1 MENIRIAVLDQNDTV
16 LTFFD
21 NSTNSSPRYFEDE
34 LHEYLQGAASTFS
47 FSVLSDNDD
56 ANHLVVGHKIAFTY
70 DNRDFYLNIMS
81 TERDETIVIVEAYSL
96 SFELLNETVD
106 AYTAPSAKTFSQ
118 YLSIFDPEGTLV
130 VGTNEVSDKSLT
142 CEWTEETTILNRLF
156 SLANKFSSE
165 IEFVTCLND
174 DHSLK
179 QITINA
185 YKEHSDSYQ
194 GIGKDRR
201 DLVLRYGQN
210 ISGIQKKSDVTD
222 LYTCIKLTG
231 KDGMTISSLDKTE
244 YDSFGNIEY
253 RSPKNDSYV
262 RAVQA
267 RDRFPSN
274 LMNKNDRY
282 IARYGTYETDNVN
295 VLYGQA
301 LALLKKNCTP
311 LVEYEVDGYI
321 DTGIGDTV
329 SIEDSEYKP
338 TLYLEARVSEQ
349 IRSFT
354 VPSKNK
360 TTFSNFVEKQS
371 EISPELLSRMQAM
384 IDAKKSYT
392 CSIITDNGIV
402 FKNGAG
408 NTTLTASMMDVGND
422 VTDNFTI
429 TWYKDGVSAGTV
441 KTLTVQASDIVEK
454 AVYKF
459 EASDSDGIIHGF
471 YEVTVSNVEDGT
483 QGIPGAVGEDG
494 KTSYIH
500 IAYANDETGTI
511 GFSLTDSSGKLY
523 IGQYTDFT
531 QPDSSNPAKY
541 KWTKV
546 KGDDGDPGENGQG
559 TESITKE
566 YYRSTSSTAP
576 VGGSWSNTP
585 PTWVTG
591 SHLWERWKTVYKN
604 PSETEYSTAVLNA
617 DWGDANSKITDVQQT
632 LTDEG
637 IVTLISESLANGQEI
652 STTKFIMSALGLL
665 IKKDGLTIQNNAG
678 EVVLSADNSGNLTL
692 TGNLNMLGAQ
702 SMAIRDNA
710 SVQIGSINFRDTL
723 INGTNYESVAVRSN
737 EHLYLSAG
745 DATSTDTVF
754 ATGYAGGGAM
764 IGWGKYANGHSYAGI
779 GGVDT
784 SSPTISGVEVNTAND
799 PQVSILG
806 CTKKAPLTL
815 KSGFSF
821 ASGTINNV
829 VYNTAG
835 DFCLLTFGVTGNV
848 SGGTHTAILNLPL
861 AYRPVADVYA
871 PGVGGTFGWFQIR
884 IGTNGDVVVW
894 HPTGMTSMRGSVIF
908 YIN

>member
-142 CEWTEETTILNRLF
+142 CEWTEVTTILNRLF

-194 GIGKDRR
+194 GIGKDRL

-210 ISGIQKKSDVTD
+210 ISGIRKKSDVTD

-231 KDGMTISSLDKTE
+231 KDGLTISSLDKTE
-244 YDSFGNIEY
+244 YDSSGNIEY
-253 RSPKNDSYV
+253 RSASGDAYV

-349 IRSFT
+349 VRSFT
-354 VPSKNK
+354 EPSKNK
-360 TTFSNFVEKQS
+360 TTFSNFVERQS
-371 EISPELLSRMQAM
+371 LISPELLSRMQAM

-429 TWYKDGVSAGTV
+429 TWYKDGVSVGTD

-459 EASDSDGIIHGF
+459 EGASTDGTVHGF

-531 QPDSSNPAKY
+531 QPDSSDPTKY

-546 KGDDGDPGENGQG
+546 KGDDGDPGETGQG

-566 YYRSTSSTAP
+566 YYRSTSSTDP

-591 SHLWERWKTVYKN
+591 SYLWERWKTVYKN

-617 DWGDANSKITDVQQT
+617 DWGDANGKITDVQQT

-637 IVTLISESLANGQEI
+637 IVNLISESLANGQEI

-665 IKKDGLTIQNNAG
+665 IKNGGLTIQNNAG
-678 EVVLSADNSGNLTL
+678 EVVFNADDDGNISFKGTLSGASGSFLGSLIAYNANGKKLMETHEGRINFYDGRDDIVAGYIDSDLNATMNNLRLNGAEMLTL
-692 TGNLNMLGAQ
+692 MADGDSGIGLGKAVCNIYKPIRYRN
-702 SMAIRDNA
+702 SMYTMPRIYSKSYVTTISNSD
-710 SVQIGSINFRDTL
+710 SIQVISSTTINSLFS
-723 INGTNYESVAVRSN
+723 ISNSNGTNTALYVANGDAGAASVHFEGASYLDGVWYATLNRFFTGAVRVN
-737 EHLYLSAG
+737 Y
-745 DATSTDTVF
+745 TVLCW
-754 ATGYAGGGAM
+754 A
-764 IGWGKYANGHSYAGI
+764 
-779 GGVDT
+779 
-784 SSPTISGVEVNTAND
+784 
-799 PQVSILG
+799 
-806 CTKKAPLTL
+806 
-815 KSGFSF
+815 
-821 ASGTINNV
+821 
-829 VYNTAG
+829 
-835 DFCLLTFGVTGNV
+835 
-848 SGGTHTAILNLPL
+848 
-861 AYRPVADVYA
+861 
-871 PGVGGTFGWFQIR
+871 
-884 IGTNGDVVVW
+884 
-894 HPTGMTSMRGSVIF
+894 
-908 YIN
+908 